1 MKRKFLIFILITSW
15 CSGYSQLLWKI
26 TGKNL
31 KNPSYIFAISPF
43 ISANYTDSIPGI
55 FRRFSD
61 CEVVIGETTLN
72 KLDYETQLLKAA
84 LIPQPATLDNYI
96 LKEKKQLI
104 KDELLRVLNL
114 QYKEVSALKPA
125 IIANIYKT
133 EIIRNTLLF
142 NTETELSSLFQSLG
156 GDKGKI
162 IDGVKNI
169 DDMIKEMVDTTDL
182 QSQADQLVKL
192 MENRKKFVTEI
203 AQMNV
208 LYKSGKIENYYQY
221 ALISDFITPKPTES
235 YLNKL
240 EKENLNWLK
249 KIEEVLKTKTAFVV
263 IDIMQLSG
271 EKGLLQ
277 LLRNKGYKL
286 SIGN

>member
-1 MKRKFLIFILITSW
+1 MKRTFLFFVLIISW
-15 CSGYSQLLWKI
+15 SSGYSQLLWKI

-61 CEVVIGETTLN
+61 CEAVIGETILN
-72 KLDYETQLLKAA
+72 KIDYETQLLKAA

-96 LKEKKQLI
+96 SKEKKQLI
-104 KDELLRVLNL
+104 RDELLRVLNL

-133 EIIRNTLLF
+133 ETIRNTLLF

-162 IDGVKNI
+162 VEGVKNI

-203 AQMNV
+203 MQMNV
-208 LYKSGKIENYYQY
+208 LYKAGKIENYYQY
-221 ALISDFITPKPTES
+221 ALRSDFITPKPTES

-271 EKGLLQ
+271 EKGLLH
-277 LLRNKGYKL
+277 LLKNKGYKL
-286 SIGN
+286 INEN